1 MQGCQS
7 LVAAGG
13 QARSVDAAVKGC
25 CEVAKSQTPLV
36 GVAVPA
42 PWGMLAMLGQI
53 IVTLTS
59 AGSTSQV
66 LHVVTFVKLIY
77 RNGARPAKAH
87 RFQNGAKQVTEKS
100 HEADESD
107 NSCYWSLDVCV
118 CGAALLRLL

>member
-1 MQGCQS
+1 MT
-7 LVAAGG
+7 
-13 QARSVDAAVKGC
+13 VDAAVKGC

-59 AGSTSQV
+59 AGSASQV
-66 LHVVTFVKLIY
+66 FHVVTFVKPLIY
-77 RNGARPAKAH
+77 RNGARPEKAH
-87 RFQNGAKQVTEKS
+87 RFSEWGKQVTEKS
-100 HEADESD
+100 HEAGESD
-107 NSCYWSLDVCV
+107 NSCDWSLDVCV